1 MRTAN
6 TDAVVVFNIG
16 AGLFKSMAD
25 KQRWACIE
33 GIKEDIISDLVN
45 RGIGVVFQEENNP
58 QDRNLVR
65 VVGYPKLQAKYQ
77 AWTRIYIEEVK
88 TKEKGEEKIRAQE
101 KLNSL
106 MNERDEVL
114 LDKGP
119 TTLDR
124 GEPSRDSASNASR
137 SHGQGK

>member
-6 TDAVVVFNIG
+6 TDAVVIFNTG
-16 AGLFKSMAD
+16 AGLFKSMED

-33 GIKEDIISDLVN
+33 GVKEDIISDLVN

-65 VVGYPKLQAKYQ
+65 VVGYPKLGAKYQ
-77 AWTRIYIEEVK
+77 AWIRISIEEVK
-88 TKEKGEEKIRAQE
+88 TKGEEEEKIRAQE
-101 KLNSL
+101 KLDSL
-106 MNERDEVL
+106 MNVL
-114 LDKGP
+114 GEMPLEKDP
-119 TTLDR
+119 RSLDR
-124 GEPSRDSASNASR
+124 GEPSRDSASNALR